1 MAQKSAAQI
10 RLQVVVENER
20 FASMKPSTFSL
31 VAYDPATGDLGVAV
45 ASKFLAVGAAVPF
58 AQAGVGAV
66 ATQAWANTS
75 YGPRA
80 LRLLKRGQTPRQV
93 GAALIASDRHAAQRQ
108 FGIVDARGRAFS
120 YTGKECFDWAGGRTG
135 KNYAAQGNILV
146 GAAVV
151 DALVETFEQARG
163 ELAERLIAA
172 LAAGQAAGG
181 DRRGQESAALLVVR
195 EKGGY
200 GGFNDRYIDLRVDD
214 HPQPIDELKRLLE
227 LHHLYLGKTNPADI
241 IPIDE
246 SIAREL
252 QAMMC
257 ARGYYAG
264 ALNGVW
270 DAATQKAFREFA
282 GVENLEERLL
292 DGVFIDRVVLD
303 FLRARFARA
312 AAE

>member
-1 MAQKSAAQI
+1 MFCEVT
-10 RLQVVVENER
+10 LP
-20 FASMKPSTFSL
+20 PSTFSI

-45 ASKFLAVGAAVPF
+45 ESKFLAVGAAVPF

-66 ATQAWANTS
+66 ATQAWANTA

-80 LRLLKRGQTPRQV
+80 LRMLKRGRTPKQA
-93 GAALIASDRHAAQRQ
+93 GAQLIASDDRAAQRQ

-120 YTGKECFDWAGGRTG
+120 YTGAECYDWAGGRTG
-135 KNYAAQGNILV
+135 KNFAAQGNILA

-151 DALVETFEQARG
+151 DALVATFDAARG
-163 ELAERLIAA
+163 ELAERLVAA

-181 DRRGQESAALLVVR
+181 DKRGQESAALLVVR
-195 EKGGY
+195 KKGGY

-227 LHHLYLGKTNPADI
+227 LHHLYLGKTHPSDI
-241 IPIDE
+241 LPIDAAL
-246 SIAREL
+246 AREL
-252 QAMMC
+252 QTLMH

-264 ALNGVW
+264 ARAGVW

-282 GVENLEERLL
+282 GVENVEERLL
-292 DGVFIDRVVLD
+292 DGAFIDRVVLN
-303 FLRARFARA
+303 FLRAR
-312 AAE
+312 ESGK